1 MRKSLALLLI
11 ISLSLMGGISQAADD
26 ATRTYVPVQG
36 GFVGSAP
43 QAQHEVKQWATDHL
57 LVQLTVPAYEK
68 ANLPNPGNKSVS
80 ARTGLASLDQV
91 FQALDVASLRIAYP
105 RVTNKS
111 MASDL
116 GANRWLILDVTEGS
130 DIEDMVS
137 RLEADPNIAV
147 AQPDLYA
154 YPTAVPNDGLY
165 ASNWGHNNT
174 GQLPGYNWFG
184 GGGHNLSGVGTV
196 GFDTSAQSAWSGAQG
211 YGSSSVIIAIL
222 DSGVDVGHPD
232 LLQVT
237 GFDYG
242 DNDSN
247 PDDDSA
253 QPGHGTAC
261 AGVAA
266 AIANNAL
273 GAAGIAGGCSI
284 MPLKVSNSAGSLL
297 FSAID
302 NAIYHA
308 ADNGADIISMS
319 FGAATTFVPATDA
332 AINYA
337 YLAGVTLLAA
347 TGNENASVIGYPAI
361 NTRVIGVG
369 SASPCGERK
378 RSSSDAGE
386 VNPGVTVDP
395 NGFTCD
401 GERWWGSN
409 YGSSTQDNMGAVD
422 IIAPTILPTT
432 DIQGAGGYDGGD
444 YSSFFNGTSCSTP
457 YAAGVCA
464 LILSANPTFTPSQV
478 RTQLVGSA
486 QDIVGVESG
495 VGWDR
500 YTGYGMVDAAA
511 AVGAVIIP
519 DVVADFTAD
528 NTEICTGTTVQFTD
542 ASTGDP
548 ETWIWN
554 FGEGSPSAN
563 QNPSHTYNIPG
574 VYTVTLAVT
583 APEGDADV
591 AKIDYITVTGP
602 PVVSFTPSSLTFIT
616 AGDNVIFTDT
626 TTGDPTSW
634 VWDFGDGGSS
644 AVQNPT
650 YMFNTP
656 GLYHVKLKAFNT
668 CGPDSL
674 TINNLIVVGVPA
686 LPTAA
691 FSFTPDTGCTDLEV
705 TFTDEST
712 GSPTG
717 WAWDFGDGNNANVAS
732 PVHSYTTGGSFDVTL
747 IVTNAGGAD
756 TLSIADAVVVT
767 AGPAAAFSVSDSTGV
782 APLNVTFTD
791 NSTGTP
797 TAWAWDFGDGGSSS
811 VANPVHSFMT
821 EDSFDVRLIVSNACG
836 SDTLTTVAA
845 VVVDGVSGVESNT
858 PVPFGISQSYP
869 NPFNPSTT
877 IVFGLEKPG
886 FAQLDVYDVS
896 GKRIT
901 TLVSE
906 QKSAGQYEVTWRPA
920 DLSSGVYFSRLTVGG
935 QTDTKRMTL
944 LK

>member
-1 MRKSLALLLI
+1 MRKSLVLLLTLTLI
-11 ISLSLMGGISQAADD
+11 LLGGFSQAADD
-26 ATRTYVPVQG
+26 ATRSYVPVQNG
-36 GFVGSAP
+36 PTASAP
-43 QAQHEVKQWATDHL
+43 PVQQWATDHL
-57 LVQLTVPAYEK
+57 MIQLTVPAYER
-68 ANLPNPGNKSVS
+68 ASLPGPGEKTATSN
-80 ARTGLASLDQV
+80 TGLASLDQV
-91 FQALDVASLRIAYP
+91 LDALNISNLSLAYP
-105 RVTNKS
+105 RVKNKS
-111 MASDL
+111 MAADL
-116 GANRWLILDVTEGS
+116 GTNRWFMVEVAPGS

-137 RLEADPNIAV
+137 RLAADPNIAT
-147 AQPDLYA
+147 AQPDRYA
-154 YPTAVPNDGLY
+154 FLAAVPNDVLY
-165 ASNWGHNNT
+165 SANWGHNNT
-174 GQLPGYNWFG
+174 AQLPGYNWG
-184 GGGHNLSGVGTV
+184 GGGHNLGGVGTV
-196 GFDTSAQSAWSGAQG
+196 GFDSHAQSAWGGSQA

-222 DSGVDVGHPD
+222 DSGVDASHPD

-237 GFDYG
+237 GYDFG
-242 DNDSN
+242 DNDNN
-247 PDDDSA
+247 PDDDSDF
-253 QPGHGTAC
+253 PGHGTAC

-273 GAAGIAGGCSI
+273 GAVGIAGGCSI

-319 FGAATTFVPATDA
+319 FGANTTFILATDA

-337 YLAGVTLLAA
+337 YINGVTLLAA
-347 TGNENASVIGYPAI
+347 TGNENIATIGYPAI
-361 NTRVIGVG
+361 HNRVLGVG
-369 SASPCGERK
+369 AASPCGERK
-378 RSSSDAGE
+378 RSSSNTNDL
-386 VNPGVTVDP
+386 NPDVIADP
-395 NGFTCD
+395 NGYTCD

-409 YGSSTQDNMGAVD
+409 YGSNVQDNKGAVD

-432 DIQGAGGYDGGD
+432 DIQGGGGYASGD

-464 LILSANPTFTPSQV
+464 LIVSANPTFTPLQV
-478 RTQLVGSA
+478 RTQLLGSA

-511 AVGAVIIP
+511 AVGAIIIP

-528 NTEICTGTTVQFTD
+528 ATVICTGTTVQFTD
-542 ASTGDP
+542 TSTGSID
-548 ETWIWN
+548 TWIWG
-554 FGEGSPSAN
+554 FGEGLPSAN
-563 QNPSHTYNIPG
+563 QNPTHTYNTPG
-574 VYTVTLAVT
+574 LYSVSLAVT
-583 APEGDADV
+583 SSEGDADIT
-591 AKIDYITVTGP
+591 KIDYIIVTGP
-602 PVVSFTPSSLTFIT
+602 PVISFTPSALTFIT
-616 AGDNVIFTDT
+616 AGDSVDFTDT
-626 TTGDPTSW
+626 STDGPTAW
-634 VWDFGDGGSS
+634 TWDFGDGGSS
-644 AVQNPT
+644 ALQNPS
-650 YMFNTP
+650 YVFNTP
-656 GLYHVKLKAFNT
+656 GVFHVELLASNS

-674 TINNLIVVGVPA
+674 TINNLIIVGLPS

-691 FSFTPDTGCTDLEV
+691 FSHTPDNGCAPLEV

-717 WAWDFGDGNNANVAS
+717 WAWDFGDGNSSIAAS
-732 PVHSYTTGGSFDVTL
+732 PVHTYTIGGTFDVTL

-756 TLSIADAVVVT
+756 TLSVANAVAVT
-767 AGPAAAFSVSDSTGV
+767 AGPTAAFSLSDTSGT
-782 APLNVTFTD
+782 APLNVIFTD
-791 NSTGTP
+791 NSSGSP

-811 VANPVHSFMT
+811 AANPVHSFTT
-821 EDSFDVRLIVSNACG
+821 EGSFDVRLIVTNACG
-836 SDTLTTVAA
+836 PDTLTMVAA
-845 VVVDGVSGVESNT
+845 VVVSGVSAVDNNT

-886 FAQLDVYDVS
+886 YTRLEIYDIS

-901 TLVSE
+901 TLVAE

-920 DLSSGVYFSRLTVGG
+920 DLSSGVYFSRLTVNGKV
-935 QTDTKRMTL
+935 DTKRMTL